1 MCGVVGIFAKKDTR
15 ASLELYDS
23 LIALQHRGQDS
34 AGIITYNEGFHL
46 YKDLGLV
53 RNVFNEE
60 SLFRLKGNIGIGHVR
75 YSTVGDGT
83 ADDSQP
89 FLVTAPY
96 GIAMVHNGNV
106 TNFKEQKK
114 ELADKDLRQTNS
126 NCDVEII
133 LNVFASALARQTEKD
148 FKDQIFQAVAEV
160 YQRVRGSYSV
170 VAVIAGKG
178 LVAFRDPRGI
188 KPLVMGRRGKEYIFA
203 SENVMFSLLNFKYQ
217 GDVQPGECVFIDVDQ
232 KMHRKII
239 SSKPHYPCIFE
250 YVYFARPDALIDNIS
265 VYKSRLRMGNKLAA
279 RIKPL
284 MNKLKIDV
292 VIPAPSTSNTAALT
306 LAYDLGVKYRE
317 GLIKN
322 HFIGRTFIM
331 QDQEVRKKS
340 VKYKLSPVELEIKG
354 RNVLLLDDSIVRGN
368 TSKEIVKLL
377 KGAGACKVYFVV
389 ASPPI
394 RFPCVY
400 GIDMPTRQE
409 LIAHNKETIE
419 EIQKEVGADFLI
431 YQELD
436 DLIDAVHT
444 GNPEVK
450 EYCTACFSGKYPTDI
465 SAEELLKL
473 EKERLAV
480 RKKQKEQQMS
490 FKLKVE
496 S

>member
-1 MCGVVGIFAKKDTR
+1 MCGVVGIFGKKEIR

-46 YKDLGLV
+46 HKDLGLV
-53 RNVFNEE
+53 CNVFNEQ

-83 ADDSQP
+83 AGDAQP
-89 FLVTAPY
+89 FLVNSPY
-96 GIAMVHNGNV
+96 GIAVAHNGNI
-106 TNFKEQKK
+106 TNFSELKK
-114 ELADKDLRQTNS
+114 ELAEKDLRQTNS
-126 NCDVEII
+126 DCDAEII
-133 LNVFASALARQTEKD
+133 LNVFASALVKQKEKD
-148 FKDQIFQAVAEV
+148 FKNQIFKAVAEV
-160 YQRVRGSYSV
+160 HQRVQGSYSV

-178 LVAFRDPRGI
+178 MVAFRDPRGI

-203 SENVMFSLLNFKYQ
+203 SENVMFSMLNFKYQ
-217 GDVQPGECVFIDVDQ
+217 GDVQPGECIFIDADQ
-232 KMHRKII
+232 KMHQKII
-239 SSKPHYPCIFE
+239 TSKPHCPCIFE

-279 RIKPL
+279 RLKPL
-284 MNKLKIDV
+284 LKKLKIDV

-331 QDQEVRKKS
+331 QNQEVRKKS
-340 VKYKLSPVELEIKG
+340 VKYKLSPVELEIKD

-377 KGAGACKVYFVV
+377 KDAGARKVYFAVC
-389 ASPPI
+389 SPPI
-394 RFPCVY
+394 KFPCVY

-409 LIAHNKETIE
+409 LIAYNKETIA
-419 EIQKEVGADFLI
+419 EIQQEVGADFLI

-436 DLIDAVHT
+436 DLIEAVHE

-465 SAEELLKL
+465 SPEELLKL
-473 EKERLAV
+473 EEERLAI
-480 RKKQKEQQMS
+480 RKKQKEQLKI
-490 FKLKVE
+490 FK
-496 S
+496 